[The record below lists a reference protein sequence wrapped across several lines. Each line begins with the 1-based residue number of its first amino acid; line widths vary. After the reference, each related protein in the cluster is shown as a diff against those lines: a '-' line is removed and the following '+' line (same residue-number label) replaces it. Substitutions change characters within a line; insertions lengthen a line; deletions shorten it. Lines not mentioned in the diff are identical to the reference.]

1 MEKWICKVCGYTHQG
16 DEAPEICPRCG
27 APKSKFHQENNTK
40 WYAYGIVLIII
51 LLIAFA
57 TTALSCC
64 SSLTVDNSTVETLD
78 LNKYLGKWY
87 EIARFDHRFE
97 RGMEECTA
105 TYSIKGNGKLKITNM
120 GLKDGKWK
128 TSEGKGKITDTP
140 GVLQVSFFGPFYSDY
155 RVLMLA
161 PDYSYSL
168 VGGDGDDYLWI
179 LSRTPHLEKSV
190 CARILREARRRGYD
204 TDKLIWVKQSE
215 RK

>member
-105 TYSIKGNGKLKITNM
+105 TYSIKENGKLKITNM